1 MKGILKRYTYVA
13 EENALWLVGL
23 TDIMT
28 NLMLFFLIL
37 YVFAIQGKDIKGDF
51 IKGFDPETM
60 EAEKKE
66 EKGKDAIQK
75 MKEKE
80 TAEMISRK
88 LNEAGLADVTEVEMT
103 SRLIRINLSAPV
115 LFYSGGDELGGGARE
130 LLKPIGYLLK
140 NLEGNDIVIEG
151 HTDSVPIKSGKW
163 KTNWQLSAARANAVM
178 EFLNSEI
185 KLPNERMVAAA
196 YGEYRPV
203 AGNDTARGR
212 AKNRRIE
219 IAVTRKEGAVE

>member
-219 IAVTRKEGAVE
+219 IVVTRKEGAVE